1 MSIYSAS
8 LTAIAS
14 PDRVIACGVHS
25 GECCAVTLHAR
36 SEELTNLA
44 MVDCIS
50 SVIDFSSGDVKLFP
64 PAIQYIDS
72 HKSGKQRCNTADRT
86 YTSPSTYPV

>member
-25 GECCAVTLHAR
+25 GDCCAVTLHAQ

-64 PAIQYIDS
+64 PAIQYIHVDS
-72 HKSGKQRCNTADRT
+72 HKSGKQRCNTAD
-86 YTSPSTYPV
+86 